1 MGQLFRKTYTMP
13 VPPGAEITQLNGQRV
28 ARWRLRNGQLKSA
41 EVVDCQDGKL
51 RVRGQSKLYMAR
63 YRDGRGEVVEVA
75 TGCKDQVAARAVLTR
90 LERRAELVRAGVMTP
105 EENDAASH
113 AALPLAKHLD
123 AYERHL
129 RAKGGS
135 PRRIAMVRRRLER
148 IAREC
153 RFARLNKM
161 SAGPVERW
169 LADQADA
176 GLSAASRNVYRE
188 SLVCFGNW
196 CRRTHRLTQNPFAD
210 LPRADQNAD
219 RRHQRRALTEPE
231 LLRLLKAAQLRPL
244 AEYGRTITKKEA
256 TAKGPRRSRAT
267 WNREPLGFDDLD
279 AAVDRARDAL
289 DDNPDLI
296 TELERTGR
304 ERELIYK
311 TLALTG
317 LRKGELASL
326 TIAQLDLDGQV
337 PYAVL
342 DAADE
347 KNRKG
352 SSIPLRPDLTAELA
366 VWINERLDDLQE
378 EARAARRP
386 IPARLPPSTSLFNV
400 PSGLTRIFDRDLDAA
415 GIPKRDERNRVV
427 DIHALRVTFGTH
439 LCAAGVPLRTAQAAM
454 RHSKP
459 ELTAN
464 VYTDPKLL
472 DVAGAIN
479 ALPTLSLKPAR
490 SDAQV
495 RAGCT

>member
-219 RRHQRRALTEPE
+219 RRHQRRSPSPSCCGCS
-231 LLRLLKAAQLRPL
+231 RRPSF
-244 AEYGRTITKKEA
+244 GRSPSTVA
-256 TAKGPRRSRAT
+256 RSR
-267 WNREPLGFDDLD
+267 RRRRRP
-279 AAVDRARDAL
+279 RARVEAGPPGIESRWDSTTWT
-289 DDNPDLI
+289 PRLI
-296 TELERTGR
+296 GR
-304 ERELIYK
+304 
-311 TLALTG
+311 
-317 LRKGELASL
+317 
-326 TIAQLDLDGQV
+326 
-337 PYAVL
+337 
-342 DAADE
+342 
-347 KNRKG
+347 
-352 SSIPLRPDLTAELA
+352 
-366 VWINERLDDLQE
+366 
-378 EARAARRP
+378 
-386 IPARLPPSTSLFNV
+386 
-400 PSGLTRIFDRDLDAA
+400 
-415 GIPKRDERNRVV
+415 
-427 DIHALRVTFGTH
+427 
-439 LCAAGVPLRTAQAAM
+439 AM
-454 RHSKP
+454 RSTTIRTSSP
-459 ELTAN
+459 NWNGLGGNEN
-464 VYTDPKLL
+464 
-472 DVAGAIN
+472 
-479 ALPTLSLKPAR
+479 
-490 SDAQV
+490 
-495 RAGCT
+495 